1 MFHSQPDYA
10 QQQQQSDMQ
19 SGSHMMQQPRDMSN
33 WDELDDF
40 ENMTNEMDV
49 EPDYYIDRAPDA
61 IFIPQEKGKDKQ
73 TQVQDRID
81 PELFNFDVEVMP
93 ILQVLVGKSLE
104 LARIECIE
112 EHERNEREE
121 AMKVYKRN
129 REAHLVHTQRLEARR
144 TRLEQEFDRRW
155 LRAKVQRSVQI
166 REEQIAIARGITQD
180 FLRALKHEKLEE
192 LGA

>member
-61 IFIPQEKGKDKQ
+61 IFIPHEKGKDKQ